1 MQKQPSTKR
10 RQAGYSLAEVVV
22 ATALAGVIL
31 AGAVYMFGQSVD
43 VSTIATLRGDM
54 QQNARVAIN
63 LIYRDLL
70 VAGTGL
76 PSGGV
81 QLPYGTGGGVA
92 TPQLGCDQNNGCWV
106 NGGGTGLG
114 I

>member
-1 MQKQPSTKR
+1 MKQTETTR
-10 RQAGYSLAEVVV
+10 ARQAGYTMAEVLV

-63 LIYRDLL
+63 LISRS
-70 VAGTGL
+70 AGGRHG
-76 PSGGV
+76 S
-81 QLPYGTGGGVA
+81 A
-92 TPQLGCDQNNGCWV
+92 
-106 NGGGTGLG
+106 
-114 I
+114 